1 MTSQVWAFDPFVV
14 RDIRVEGLQRTEAGS
29 VFGYLPIQVGDRV
42 TEASAAEAIKTLF
55 GTGFFKDVR
64 LAVDGDVLI
73 VTVEERPAIA
83 SVDISGSKEF
93 EPEVL
98 KKALRD
104 TGLAEARI
112 FDRALLD
119 RAEQE
124 IKRQYLSRSKYSV
137 KITSTVTPLERNRVG
152 IAMAIEEGGRCP
164 HRADP
169 DHRQPRLQRIA
180 TARPDQADHA
190 DLAVLVHQDGSVFP
204 RETGRGS

>member
-1 MTSQVWAFDPFVV
+1 MAALFMAGQAYAFEPFVV

-29 VFGYLPIQVGDRV
+29 VFGYLPIRVGDRV
-42 TEASAAEAIKTLF
+42 TDANAAEAVKALF
-55 GTGFFKDVR
+55 ATGFFKDVR
-64 LAVDGDVLI
+64 LGVDGDVLI
-73 VTVEERPAIA
+73 VSVEERPAIA

-93 EPEVL
+93 EEEAL

-112 FDRALLD
+112 FDRALLE

-152 IAMAIEEGGRCP
+152 IAHRDRGGRRRPDRPDP
-164 HRADP
+164 H
-169 DHRQPRLQRIA
+169 HRQQGLQRGGA
-180 TARPDQADHA
+180 ARPAA
-190 DLAVLVHQDGSVFP
+190 S
-204 RETGRGS
+204 